1 MRLQFE
7 ARHGSY
13 PRSNPRHRP
22 PLCQTSQYYRGLD
35 LSKTESNTLNLFS
48 CVIKNSTNESNLP
61 HLDRNFFLCIQGSRD
76 IYTFLS
82 HFYTSLH
89 FGMVNLH
96 IHRHLQTPSE
106 GTVSGSILSAQQLLS
121 VPF

>member
-22 PLCQTSQYYRGLD
+22 PLRQTTQYYRGETFLKHKVT
-35 LSKTESNTLNLFS
+35 LLNLFS
-48 CVIKNSTNESNLP
+48 CVIKNCTNESNLP

-96 IHRHLQTPSE
+96 IHRHLQKPSE
-106 GTVSGSILSAQQLLS
+106 GTVNGSILLAQQLLS